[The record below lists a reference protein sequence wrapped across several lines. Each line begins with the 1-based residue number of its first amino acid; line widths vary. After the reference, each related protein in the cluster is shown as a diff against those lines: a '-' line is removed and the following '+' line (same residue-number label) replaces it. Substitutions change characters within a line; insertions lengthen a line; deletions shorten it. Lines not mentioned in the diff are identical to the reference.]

1 MDRRRVV
8 VTGLGVVSQAG
19 IGVRAL
25 WDTLLNSEPPVGHRE
40 VVEFDPTRWFSK
52 REIRRL
58 ERFTKVGVAAGLMA
72 AEDAGLYLREGRDGS
87 VFALDVDRAG
97 VLFGSGG
104 CPSEQAVVDFHAQ
117 GEIAVSPL
125 LTPNVIP
132 SILASHSSIRLGWRG
147 PSETVH
153 AACATGN
160 VAIGSAARRI
170 VTGEADVMLVGA
182 AQMAIFGLG
191 LASLTKLGVFSQDGV
206 MRPFDPD
213 RSGFVNAEGGAALV
227 LEGLDHARARGARI
241 LAEVL
246 GWSSTADALGLAAPA
261 PEGAGSARCIE
272 AALAHAGVKPDQI
285 GQVNAHGTATKL
297 NDETE
302 AKAVSHVFGTPG
314 PPVTSTKPTT
324 GHLGDAAGAM
334 EAVCVVLSITNGV
347 IPPTRGHR
355 RMDPAFAIDLVREPR
370 AWEPG
375 IAISNGLGLGGH
387 NACVVFG
394 PPPA

>member
-1 MDRRRVV
+1 M
-8 VTGLGVVSQAG
+8 VTGLGVVSEAG
-19 IGVRAL
+19 IGPDAL
-25 WDTLLNSEPPVGHRE
+25 WRSLVESEPPVGHRE
-40 VVEFDPTRWFSK
+40 VVDFDPTRWFSK

-58 ERFTKVGVAAGLMA
+58 ERFTQVGVAAGLMA
-72 AEDAGLYLREGRDGS
+72 AEDAGLYLREGRAGE
-87 VFALDVDRAG
+87 VYAELDVQRCG

-132 SILASHSSIRLGWRG
+132 SILASHSSIRLGWQG

-160 VAIGSAARRI
+160 IALGSAARRI

-191 LASLTKLGVFSQDGV
+191 LVSMAKLGVFALDGV

-227 LEGLDHARARGARI
+227 LEGLDHARRRGARI
-241 LAEVL
+241 LAEVK
-246 GWSSTADALGLAAPA
+246 GWSSTADAHGLAAPA
-261 PEGAGSARCIE
+261 PEGVGSARCISV
-272 AALAHAGVKPDQI
+272 ALAHAGVAPEDI
-285 GQVNAHGTATKL
+285 GQINAHGTATKL
-297 NDETE
+297 NDQTE
-302 AKAVSHVFGTPG
+302 AKAVNVVFGTPG
-314 PPVTSTKPTT
+314 PPITSTKPIT

-334 EAVCVVLSITNGV
+334 EAVCVVLSIGRGI

-355 RMDPAFAIDLVREPR
+355 QMDPEFSIDLVTEPR
-370 AWEPG
+370 SWSPG
-375 IAISNGLGLGGH
+375 VAISNGLGLGGH

-394 PPPA
+394 PPPQ

>member
-1 MDRRRVV
+1 MV
-8 VTGLGVVSQAG
+8 VTGLGVVAQAG
-19 IGVRAL
+19 IGVDAL
-25 WDTLLNSEPPVGHRE
+25 WQSLVDGEPPSGHRE
-40 VVEFDPTRWFSK
+40 VTDFDPTHWYSK

-58 ERFTKVGVAAGLMA
+58 ERFTQVGVAAGLMA
-72 AEDAGLYLREGRDGS
+72 AEDAGLYRRDGREGP
-87 VFALDVDRAG
+87 VFDALDVERAG

-104 CPSEQAVVDFHAQ
+104 CPSEQAVVDFHEQ

-160 VAIGSAARRI
+160 IAIGSAARRI

-191 LASLTKLGVFSQDGV
+191 LASMAKLGVFSLDGV

-227 LEGLDHARARGARI
+227 LEGLDHALARGANI
-241 LAEVL
+241 LAEVK
-246 GWSSTADALGLAAPA
+246 GWSSTADAHGLAAPA
-261 PEGAGSARCIE
+261 PEGVGSARCME
-272 AALAHAGVKPDQI
+272 VALKHAGVAPEEI
-285 GQVNAHGTATKL
+285 RYINAHGTATKL
-297 NDETE
+297 NDQTE
-302 AKAVSHVFGTPG
+302 AKAVNAVFGVPG
-314 PPVTSTKPTT
+314 PPITSTKPVT

-334 EAVCVVLSITNGV
+334 EAVCVVLSILRRT

-355 RMDPAFAIDLVREPR
+355 LMDPEFSIDLVTEPR
-370 AWEPG
+370 SWEPG

-394 PPPA
+394 PAPQ